1 MASGD
6 IPEAPDASPPSSP
19 RDLKLVSNPG
29 SESAPTPPLPS
40 GSPSASPSESPSETS
55 ANSTSENPA
64 AAPPAHQRGTDG
76 DGASRQGLPIWLF
89 VVFFLVFALALGW
102 QFRLAGQLEQEIAG
116 LESELAETTALLGA
130 HQTRLI
136 EIRGGVRDVAVQLE
150 GLEALVNAEPAD
162 ALSSAQ
168 PSRESSSAASS
179 RAGAREIPA
188 RLPLASE

>member
-6 IPEAPDASPPSSP
+6 IPEAPDASSPSSP

-40 GSPSASPSESPSETS
+40 GLPSETS
-55 ANSTSENPA
+55 VNSTSENPA
-64 AAPPAHQRGTDG
+64 AAPPAHQRGADG

-179 RAGAREIPA
+179 RAGAEIPA